1 MEEKQNKTIELEMAI
16 EMSLIL
22 NIWPT
27 NSSSKCYT
35 QWWRVSFAMQKQIQW
50 RNNCKTIIE
59 VDKQKK
65 KRQEREKLKA

>member
-1 MEEKQNKTIELEMAI
+1 
-16 EMSLIL
+16 
-22 NIWPT
+22 
-27 NSSSKCYT
+27 
-35 QWWRVSFAMQKQIQW
+35 MQKQIQW